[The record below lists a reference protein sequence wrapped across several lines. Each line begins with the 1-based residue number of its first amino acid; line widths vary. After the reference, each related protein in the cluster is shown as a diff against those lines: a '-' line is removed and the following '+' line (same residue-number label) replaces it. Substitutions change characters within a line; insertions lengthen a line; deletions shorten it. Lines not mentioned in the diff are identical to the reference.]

1 MRRKLAEIRQRGES
15 NDEFGEE
22 VRRLVTQEY
31 PGTELEM
38 QDQLAAE
45 GYRNFRI
52 SFDVLNKGP
61 RTLNAAIKMVT
72 CQEHNYRATVGQD
85 YDQLRKKWQGVLP
98 G

>member
-1 MRRKLAEIRQRGES
+1 MRRKIAEIRQRGES

-45 GYRNFRI
+45 GYRNSRI
-52 SFDVLNKGP
+52 SFDVLNKAP
-61 RTLNAAIKMVT
+61 RTLNAAI
-72 CQEHNYRATVGQD
+72 
-85 YDQLRKKWQGVLP
+85 
-98 G
+98 